1 MFVIIVIFS
10 FFIQF
15 YLNYDRYQFILFLL
29 DILNRKEPCV
39 RHYANNGTDSA
50 FNRELKYSQLLQ
62 EKNDSEQFIKLIAPK
77 YLGVYVV
84 DKQTDH
90 FREIITPEYFPT
102 LSEVD
107 DWKFSMVLNLYRN
120 RFVKES
126 YRAVF
131 DHVMDYEYV
140 YSVLKRKSELC
151 YLYRKMDGDLVKL
164 QIKSYSKQDENLSIW
179 IFTSE
184 ESDDAIYESLGTAR
198 WKIIFDEDEN
208 PLTYHGNHALC
219 RMFQYAYE
227 DFSSGFR
234 SFLSYVHPEDVDK
247 VKQSIDQFKA
257 LRNLNEQHDD
267 EFRLRNSNGEY
278 QWVHSIGKTVWN
290 KNGKIKSVCGIFID
304 INARKQKEEKQR
316 RIIDGLANEYV
327 TMWLIHD
334 DQSCELCRY
343 KYAEWVIQESL
354 DAFSKINHYTESMRD
369 YAEHYIDE
377 ENRAQFLKDTAY
389 EKVLKEIQENPIYQV
404 IYQRNAYGQLAY
416 YQISFAKLDK
426 NDNSFVMGFKDVN
439 EVVLEEI
446 KKNNQLEAALHKIE
460 KEKDILDK
468 LCSDFTAVYFVELN
482 SKTFESVHI
491 SSNTNAE
498 DILRKQV
505 FYNFDSYCMR
515 YASSYISESDK
526 KDFLKWFKCEN
537 LKKNLTENNRIAY
550 HYQSFSNK
558 SHQKYFEAQAIKVKE
573 DEKHCYALLG
583 FRYIDDI
590 MEKEKAIQEQIQ
602 KAYEEV
608 IESNEII
615 SAIAKSYCH
624 IYLINLEKDEYEEI
638 SHDSTVHHFT
648 GNKGCASKRFKERC
662 EENVE
667 LEYREMFY
675 EFTNFE
681 TIQNHLAKD
690 DETVTEYKMLD
701 GNWHRLV
708 FIAKNRDE
716 NGKVIEIICTIRS
729 ISEVKRRE
737 LNLHYEAEEARH
749 EVEAKNRFL
758 SNMSHD
764 IRTPLN
770 GMIGMLRMAEQYP
783 DDLEMRQS
791 LKAKV
796 NESLDYLVTLIN
808 NILELN
814 KLETDKTKIVCMPF
828 NMIEVIQDACFRSY
842 RKAKEKNITFHMDVD
857 KKSIQCPYVVSNATY
872 IDRIFANLT
881 ENAVKFTEENGN
893 IDVYYR
899 EIHHDDT
906 HVTVEFGCKDGGI
919 GMSEEFMK
927 YAFDAFSQEKKT
939 SRSKYEG
946 SGLGLS
952 IVKKLVDKLD
962 GTIEVASK
970 KNVGTDIKICMTFE
984 IGEEVNSNSILENY
998 SDLKGLRALVVED
1011 NELNT
1016 EVVKFLLEKNGIIV
1030 DCVGDGVQALES
1042 FEKSS
1047 PGYYA
1052 MILMDILMPRMNGL
1066 EATRRIRTLQRK
1078 DASLI
1083 PIIAMSANAFSD
1095 DIMRGKMAGMN
1106 DYLAKPLDEEMLI
1119 RAIRKCLK

>member
-1 MFVIIVIFS
+1 M
-10 FFIQF
+10 
-15 YLNYDRYQFILFLL
+15 
-29 DILNRKEPCV
+29 

-84 DKQTDH
+84 DRQTDH
-90 FREIITPEYFPT
+90 FREIITPEYFPI

-227 DFSSGFR
+227 DFLSGFR
-234 SFLSYVHPEDVDK
+234 SFLSYVHPDDVDK

-389 EKVLKEIQENPIYQV
+389 EKVLKEIEENPTYQI

-416 YQISFAKLDK
+416 YQISFAKLDE
-426 NDNSFVMGFKDVN
+426 NDHSFVMGFKDVN

-446 KKNNQLEAALHKIE
+446 KKNDQLETALHKIE
-460 KEKDILDK
+460 REKDILDK
-468 LCSDFTAVYFVELN
+468 LCSDFTAVYFIELN

-498 DILRKQV
+498 EILKRQV
-505 FYNFDSYCMR
+505 FYNFDNYSKR
-515 YASSYISESDK
+515 YATLYISENEQK
-526 KDFLKWFKCEN
+526 EFLGWFNCEN
-537 LKKNLTENNRIAY
+537 LKKNLNENGRITY
-550 HYQSFSNK
+550 HYQSLSNK
-558 SHQKYFEAQAIKVKE
+558 SHQKFFEAQAVKVRE

-590 MEKEKAIQEQIQ
+590 MEKEKAIQKQIQ
-602 KAYEEV
+602 QAYEEV
-608 IESNEII
+608 NESNEII
-615 SAIAKSYCH
+615 STIAKSYCS

-638 SHDSTVHHFT
+638 SHDNEVHHFT

-662 EENVE
+662 EESVAF
-667 LEYREMFY
+667 EYRDMLN

-681 TIQNHLAKD
+681 TIRNHLSKD

-708 FIAKNRDE
+708 LIAKNRDE
-716 NGKVIEIICTIRS
+716 NGTVVEILCTIRS
-729 ISEVKRRE
+729 ISEAKRRE
-737 LNLHYEAEEARH
+737 LNLHYEAEEARR

-770 GMIGMLRMAEQYP
+770 GMIGMLRMSDQYP
-783 DDLEMRQS
+783 NDLEMRRS
-791 LKAKV
+791 LKTKV
-796 NESLDYLVTLIN
+796 NESLDYLVTLVN

-814 KLETDKTKIVCMPF
+814 KLETDVSAVTCMPLP
-828 NMIEVIQDACFRSY
+828 IVDTVQDACVKSWK
-842 RKAKEKNITFHMDVD
+842 KAKEKNIVFHMDID
-857 KKSIQCPYVVSNATY
+857 QTNIQYLYVISNALY
-872 IDRIFANLT
+872 INRIIANLA

-893 IDVYYR
+893 VVVYYR
-899 EIHHDDT
+899 EVDHDDT
-906 HVTVEFGCKDGGI
+906 HVTVEFGCKDNGV

-927 YAFDAFSQEKKT
+927 YAFDAFSQEKTT
-939 SRSKYEG
+939 SRSTYEG
-946 SGLGLS
+946 SGLGLA
-952 IVKKLVDKLD
+952 IVKKLVDKLN
-962 GTIEVASK
+962 GTIEVNSK
-970 KNVGTDIKICMTFE
+970 KNVGTDIKVCMTFA
-984 IGEEVNSNSILENY
+984 IGEEIKYDNPAENHFSLE
-998 SDLKGLRALVVED
+998 GLRALVVED

-1016 EVVKFLLEKNGIIV
+1016 EVVKFFLENNGIIV
-1030 DCVGDGVQALES
+1030 DCVEDGVQALEC
-1042 FEKSS
+1042 FEKSN

-1052 MILMDILMPRMNGL
+1052 MILMDVLMPRMNGL

-1078 DASLI
+1078 DASSI
-1083 PIIAMSANAFSD
+1083 PIIALSANAFSD
-1095 DIMRGKMAGMN
+1095 DIMRGKLAGMN
-1106 DYLAKPLDEEMLI
+1106 DYLAKPLDEKLLI
-1119 RAIRKCLK
+1119 RTIRKCLK